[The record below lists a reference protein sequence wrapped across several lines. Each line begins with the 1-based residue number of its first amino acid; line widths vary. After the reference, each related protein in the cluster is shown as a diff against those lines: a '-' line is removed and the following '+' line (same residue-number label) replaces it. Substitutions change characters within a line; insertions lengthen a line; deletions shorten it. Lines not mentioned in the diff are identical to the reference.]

1 MSEFDLDELNK
12 QMNFFQNDYNTS
24 PQGNINAVNFP
35 SSVEQSIPNQPNI
48 TTQIKRPT
56 RSGEHRNEIND
67 KMSQMNLSMPIPPST
82 SQHNINMMVNSRNNS
97 VYTNASTPQQQGNV
111 LSSKRVPNSS
121 ENKFASYYNHNF
133 DTLQNVNN
141 SMQPTARNNNV
152 VFNKSTNLNPVHE
165 VYPVSHS
172 QSRPVHE
179 VYPVSHSQSRHVDTH
194 EQGVTFLNVNN
205 ILTGQNDS
213 NSNRI
218 NDNGYHLIE
227 EKKMDYRQNMNN
239 KIDNF
244 IFNNPYE
251 NKYVN
256 PILLAARNNSNN
268 NNGVHRDSR
277 MVIQDSSKDFY
288 RQEAN
293 SRLSQYSPLS
303 RASNIPIDIANLSVN
318 DFYSNQSN
326 QPNISQQ
333 QLQDDDQK
341 ALINSRMSQ
350 YAPLAKTVQYQTQQQ
365 KTNKQQQ
372 QQNQPQSTNNYES
385 MVKFHQQQI
394 QNYYNNQQNM
404 QNNYEKPK
412 QWQSLDVNPN
422 LSSKQLPVY
431 DQLPVISNK
440 NY

>member
-35 SSVEQSIPNQPNI
+35 SPVEQSIPNQPNI

-56 RSGEHRNEIND
+56 KSGEHRNEIND
-67 KMSQMNLSMPIPPST
+67 KMSQMNLSMPIPQLNTQP
-82 SQHNINMMVNSRNNS
+82 NMNMMVNSRNNS
-97 VYTNASTPQQQGNV
+97 VYTNACTPQQQGNV

-133 DTLQNVNN
+133 DTLQNVNHAT
-141 SMQPTARNNNV
+141 QPTARNNNV

-165 VYPVSHS
+165 VSNSHS
-172 QSRPVHE
+172 RP
-179 VYPVSHSQSRHVDTH
+179 VDTH
-194 EQGVTFLNVNN
+194 EQGVTFINVNN
-205 ILTGQNDS
+205 LLTGQNDI

-251 NKYVN
+251 NNYVN

>member
-1 MSEFDLDELNK
+1 MSEFDLDELNR

-24 PQGNINAVNFP
+24 PQGNINAVNFQSP
-35 SSVEQSIPNQPNI
+35 IEQSIPNQPNI

-56 RSGEHRNEIND
+56 KSGEHRNEIND
-67 KMSQMNLSMPIPPST
+67 KMSQMNLSMPIPPLQPNPN
-82 SQHNINMMVNSRNNS
+82 SQNTMMVHSRNNS
-97 VYTNASTPQQQGNV
+97 VYTNANTPQQQGNV
-111 LSSKRVPNSS
+111 LSSKRVPNTS
-121 ENKFASYYNHNF
+121 ENKFSSYYNHNF

-141 SMQPTARNNNV
+141 TMQPTARNNNV
-152 VFNKSTNLNPVHE
+152 VFNKSTNLNPVQIVH
-165 VYPVSHS
+165 PVSQAH
-172 QSRPVHE
+172 PG
-179 VYPVSHSQSRHVDTH
+179 DTH
-194 EQGVTFLNVNN
+194 EQGITFINVNN
-205 ILTGQNDS
+205 LLTGQNDN

-251 NKYVN
+251 NNYVN

-318 DFYSNQSN
+318 DFYSNQPN

-333 QLQDDDQK
+333 FQDDDQK

-350 YAPLAKTVQYQTQQQ
+350 YAPLAKTIQYQTQQQ
-365 KTNKQQQ
+365 QQQ
-372 QQNQPQSTNNYES
+372 QQQQLQPQSNGVSNYET
-385 MVKFHQQQI
+385 MIKYHQQQL
-394 QNYYNNQQNM
+394 QNYYNDHQNM
-404 QNNYEKPK
+404 QNNNEKPK
-412 QWQSLDVNPN
+412 HWQSLDVNPN
-422 LSSKQLPVY
+422 LSNKQLPVY